1 MLLCTLYTSYYT
13 ILYNT
18 AIASLKDAVQKL
30 DSFYLKV
37 RLEAAQQQAG
47 AAAAAE
53 CKQRGVTKELTA
65 DAVAAASESAR
76 PAGRCV
82 CNNKLSLFSLLYFK

>member
-1 MLLCTLYTSYYT
+1 LH
-13 ILYNT
+13 ILQLT

-30 DSFYLKV
+30 DTFYLKV

-53 CKQRGVTKELTA
+53 CKQRGVTKEVTA
-65 DAVAAASESAR
+65 DAVTAASESAR
-76 PAGRCV
+76 PAGRYA
-82 CNNKLSLFSLLYFK
+82 L